1 MPRFRFLL
9 IPPQQSDQM
18 IARAGALGRAGEVD
32 EEREVLLPLQ
42 VGRRRPVREPNE
54 WRAQRLTKNHA
65 LGGGGHCSAAVRA
78 AALSARARYNASPSA
93 QARRTSR

>member
-18 IARAGALGRAGEVD
+18 IARAGALGGAGEVD
-32 EEREVLLPLQ
+32 EESEVLLPLQ
-42 VGRRRPVREPNE
+42 VGRRRPVRQPNE

-65 LGGGGHCSAAVRA
+65 RGGHCSAAVRA
-78 AALSARARYNASPSA
+78 AALSARARYIGSPSA
-93 QARRTSR
+93 HVRRTSR